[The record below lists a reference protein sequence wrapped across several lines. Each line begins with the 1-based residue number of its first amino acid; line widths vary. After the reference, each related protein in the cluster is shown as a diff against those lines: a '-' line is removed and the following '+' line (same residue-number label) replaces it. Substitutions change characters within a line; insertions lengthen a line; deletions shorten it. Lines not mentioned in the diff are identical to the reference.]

1 MIYITVYFF
10 ITLMLMMLLFQT
22 YPQLKKEFETHP
34 NGENIILIVIFV
46 ASLFWMIT
54 IPYIIAVM
62 LFESK
67 GSK

>member
-10 ITLMLMMLLFQT
+10 ITFMLMVLLFQT
-22 YPQLKKEFETHP
+22 YPQLKKEFENHP
-34 NGENIILIVIFV
+34 NGENIILTVIFV

-62 LFESK
+62 FFESK